1 MNNKPLVIAALSAAV
16 LAGCNVTPE
25 KNVVIKPNSEYQWLE
40 QVEDK
45 KALAWVEQNNNAAF
59 SVLKDN
65 SLYQQSY
72 DTNLELLNSTDRIPY
87 ATQRGEYLYNFW
99 TDKDHKRGI
108 YRRTTLEEYQ
118 KENPKWETILD
129 VDALAKNDNQSWVY
143 KGMDCL
149 YPEYNRCLVSLSPGG
164 TDAVVIKE
172 FDISKKAFVKG
183 GFELAEAKSAVS
195 WVDHNSVFV
204 GTDFGPGSM
213 TDSGYPAV
221 VKLWQRGSEINSAKT
236 LYQSDKS
243 SVAAG
248 GYVLKDGDNKLN
260 VIYDATTFYTSKQF
274 VLVDGV
280 KTQLPIPKDADIKA
294 FLNGELFIQL
304 KSDWKLAGKTYTQGS
319 IIYAPVNDVIADKA
333 SYQTLIS
340 SSDSLSISSVRTTK
354 TALLVSVLDNVKSKV
369 LRYTNQD
376 GQWQSAPVNISDTGN
391 VRVLNTNETSDDF
404 FLNYTSFLSPNSLY
418 KVDGETG
425 KLTLLKSQKS
435 QFNSDN
441 LVTKQ
446 YWATSKDGT
455 KVPYFAIMKKGI
467 ELNGTNPT
475 LLYGY
480 GGFEVSL
487 KPYYSS
493 ILGKNWLEKGG
504 VYILSNIRGGGEFG
518 PRWHQAALK
527 TNRHK
532 AYEDFEAIAQD
543 LIDRKIT
550 SSDHLGIQGG
560 SNGGLLMG
568 AAFTRRPDLYNAVVC
583 QVPLLD
589 MQRYTKL
596 LAGASWAAEYGDP
609 DKPEM
614 WEYIKTY
621 SPFHNLDAKTTY
633 PKVFFT
639 TSTKDDRVHP
649 GHARKMVAKMQDLG
663 HDVYYYENM
672 EGGHAGAADNSQR
685 ADMYALIYSY
695 LWQQLK

>member
-1 MNNKPLVIAALSAAV
+1 MNNKPLIIAAVASAV
-16 LAGCNVTPE
+16 LAGCNTTSENAIVE
-25 KNVVIKPNSEYQWLE
+25 KKNSDYLWLE

-45 KALAWVEQNNNAAF
+45 KSLDWVKAQNNAAF
-59 SVLKDN
+59 KVLKGN
-65 SLYQQSY
+65 SLYQTSF
-72 DTNLELLNSTDRIPY
+72 DNNLALLNANDRIAY
-87 ATQRGEYLYNFW
+87 ATQRGDYLYNFW
-99 TDKDHKRGI
+99 TDKEHKRGI
-108 YRRTTLEEYQ
+108 YRRTTLAQYQ
-118 KENPKWETILD
+118 LDNPTWETILD
-129 VDALAKNDNQSWVY
+129 IDALAKTDGKSWVY

-149 YPEYNRCLVSLSPGG
+149 TPDYNRCLVSLSPGG
-164 TDAVVIKE
+164 SDAVVVRE
-172 FDISKKAFVKG
+172 FDIDKKAFVPG
-183 GFELAEAKSAVS
+183 GFELPEAKNSIS
-195 WVDHNSVFV
+195 WRDQDSVFV
-204 GTDFGPGSM
+204 GTDFGPNTM
-213 TDSGYPAV
+213 TDSGYPAM
-221 VKLWQRGSEINSAKT
+221 VKLWQRGTLLSSAKT
-236 LYQSDKS
+236 LYQADKS

-248 GYVLKDGDNKLN
+248 GYVMQDGDTKISM
-260 VIYDATTFYTSKQF
+260 IYDATSFYSSKKF
-274 VLVDGV
+274 ILNDG
-280 KTQLPIPKDADIKA
+280 KRTALPIPKDADISA
-294 FLNGELFIQL
+294 FLHNQLFIQL
-304 KSDWKLAGKTYTQGS
+304 KSDWTIGKTTYQQGS
-319 IIYAPVNDVIADKA
+319 VIYAPINDVIANSA
-333 SYQTLIS
+333 NYTTLIAPTQ
-340 SSDSLSISSVRTTK
+340 SLSISSVKTTK
-354 TALLVSVLDNVKSKV
+354 TALLVTVLDNVKSKV
-369 LRYTNQD
+369 LRFTHQD
-376 GQWQSAPVNISDTGN
+376 SKWQSSAVDISDTGN
-391 VRVLNTNETSDDF
+391 VSVFNTNDTSDDF
-404 FLNYTSFLSPNSLY
+404 FLNYTSFLTPNSLY
-418 KVDGETG
+418 MVSGETG
-425 KLTLLKSQKS
+425 KLTLLKSQQAK
-435 QFNSDN
+435 FASDN

-446 YWATSKDGT
+446 FWATSKDGT
-455 KVPYFAIMKKGI
+455 KVPYFAVMRKDITFD
-467 ELNGTNPT
+467 GTNPT

-493 ILGKNWLEKGG
+493 IMGKNWLEKGG

-543 LIDRKIT
+543 LIAKKIT
-550 SSDHLGIQGG
+550 SPKHLGIQGG

-609 DKPEM
+609 DQSEM
-614 WEYIKTY
+614 WDYIKTY
-621 SPFHNLDAKTTY
+621 SPFHNISANKSY

-663 HDVYYYENM
+663 HEVYYYENM

>member
-1 MNNKPLVIAALSAAV
+1 MNNKPLVIAALSASV
-16 LAGCNVTPE
+16 LAGCNTTPE
-25 KNVVIKPNSEYQWLE
+25 KNIVIKPDSDYQWLE

-45 KALAWVEQNNNAAF
+45 KALAWVRENNKAAF
-59 SVLKDN
+59 SVLKGHT
-65 SLYQQSY
+65 SYQQSF
-72 DTNLELLNSTDRIPY
+72 DANMTLLNSTDRIAY
-87 ATQRGEYLYNFW
+87 ATQRGDYLYNFW
-99 TDKDHKRGI
+99 TDKNHKRGI
-108 YRRTTLEEYQ
+108 YRRTTLAEYQ
-118 KENPKWETILD
+118 KNNPVWETILD
-129 VDALAKNDNQSWVY
+129 IDALAAKDGQSWVY
-143 KGMDCL
+143 KGMDCR
-149 YPEYNRCLVSLSPGG
+149 YPDYNRCLVSLSPGG
-164 TDAVVIKE
+164 SDASVVRE
-172 FDISKKAFVKG
+172 FDISKKSFVEG
-183 GFELAEAKSAVS
+183 GFELPEAKSAIS
-195 WVDHNSVFV
+195 WIDDNTVFV

-213 TDSGYPAV
+213 TDSGYPAI
-221 VKLWQRGSEINSAKT
+221 VKLWKRGTALSDAKT
-236 LYQSDKS
+236 IYQSDKK

-248 GYVLKDGDNKLN
+248 GYVLTDGDNKLQ
-260 VIYDATTFYTSKQF
+260 VIYDATTFYSSKLF

-280 KTQLPIPKDADIKA
+280 KTQLALPIDADIKA
-294 FLNGELFIQL
+294 YLNGELFIQL
-304 KSDWKLAGKTYTQGS
+304 KSDWTINDTTYGQGS
-319 IIYAPVNDVIADKA
+319 IVYAPINDVIDNKA
-333 SYQTLIS
+333 QYQTLIS
-340 SSDSLSISSVRTTK
+340 PTSSLSISSIRTTK
-354 TALLVSVLDNVKSKV
+354 SALLVSVLDNVKSKV
-369 LRYTNQD
+369 LRFTNTNN
-376 GQWQSAPVNISDTGN
+376 QWRSKAVNIDDTGN
-391 VRVLNTNETSDDF
+391 VSVLNTNALSDDF
-404 FLNYTSFLSPNSLY
+404 FVNFTSFLSPSTLY
-418 KVDGETG
+418 KVDGATG
-425 KLTLLKSQKS
+425 ELTRLKSQKS
-435 QFNSDN
+435 QFENDG

-455 KVPYFAIMKKGI
+455 KIPYFAVMREDIKLDGA
-467 ELNGTNPT
+467 NPT

-487 KPYYSS
+487 KPRYSS

-518 PRWHQAALK
+518 PSWHQAALK

-550 SSDHLGIQGG
+550 SPAHLGIQGG

-589 MQRYTKL
+589 MKRYTKL

-609 DKPEM
+609 DDPKM
-614 WEYIKTY
+614 WQYIKTY
-621 SPFHNLDAKTTY
+621 SPFHNLDANKDY

-663 HDVYYYENM
+663 HEVYYYENM

-685 ADMYALIYSY
+685 ANMYALIYSY

>member
-1 MNNKPLVIAALSAAV
+1 MNNKPLAIAALSAAV
-16 LAGCNVTPE
+16 LAGCNATPD
-25 KNVVIKPNSEYQWLE
+25 NNIVIKSDSEYQWLE
-40 QVEDK
+40 QVQDK
-45 KALAWVEQNNNAAF
+45 NALAWVSQNNEAAF
-59 SVLKDN
+59 SQLKN
-65 SLYQQSY
+65 NPVY
-72 DTNLELLNSTDRIPY
+72 DESFATNLALLNSTDRIAY
-87 ATQRGEYLYNFW
+87 GTQRGDYLYNFW
-99 TDKDHKRGI
+99 TDKDHQRGI
-108 YRRTTLEEYQ
+108 YRRTTLAEYQ
-118 KENPKWETILD
+118 KDNPQWETILD
-129 VDALAKNDNQSWVY
+129 VDALAKKDGQSWVY
-143 KGMDCL
+143 KGIDCL
-149 YPEYNRCLVSLSPGG
+149 YPDYNRCLVSLSPGG
-164 TDAVVIKE
+164 SDAAVVKE
-172 FDISKKAFVKG
+172 FDISKKDFVEG
-183 GFELAEAKSAVS
+183 GFELPEAKSSIS
-195 WVDHNSVFV
+195 WIDKDTVFV

-221 VKLWQRGSEINSAKT
+221 VKIWQRGTPLGSAKT
-236 LYQSDKS
+236 LYQSAAS

-248 GYVLKDGDNKLN
+248 GYVLQDGDNKLN

-304 KSDWKLAGKTYTQGS
+304 KSDWRLNNTTYSQGS
-319 IIYAPVNDVIADKA
+319 VIYAAIDDVISNQA
-333 SYQTLIS
+333 SYQTLLS

-369 LRYTNQD
+369 LRFTNQQ
-376 GQWQSAPVNISDTGN
+376 GQWQSTQVNIDDTGN
-391 VRVLNTNETSDDF
+391 VNVLNTNETSDDF

-418 KVDGETG
+418 KVDGKSG

-435 QFNSDN
+435 QFDSQN

-455 KVPYFAIMKKGI
+455 QIPYFAVMKKGL
-467 ELNGTNPT
+467 ELNGKNPT

-487 KPYYSS
+487 KPHYSS
-493 ILGKNWLEKGG
+493 ILGNNWLEKGG

-550 SSDHLGIQGG
+550 SPKHLGIQGG

-589 MQRYTKL
+589 MKRYTKL

-609 DKPEM
+609 DQPAM
-614 WEYIKTY
+614 WDYIKTY
-621 SPFHNLDAKTTY
+621 SPFHNVEAGKTY

-663 HDVYYYENM
+663 HEVYYYENM

-685 ADMYALIYSY
+685 ANMYALIYSY